1 MRKEE
6 NNMEDECIALF
17 SKKVYNMLRNR
28 FKNCYIQMDYDEY
41 DNVLHIIIRFYNG
54 LVYAQDVANPLGQIF
69 EGLQAYQ
76 LVTSI
81 TRECRQEILKYY
93 FR

>member
-1 MRKEE
+1 
-6 NNMEDECIALF
+6 MEDECISLF
-17 SKKVYNMLRNR
+17 SKKVYNMLHNR

-54 LVYAQDVANPLGQIF
+54 LVYTQDITNPLGQIF
-69 EGLQAYQ
+69 KGLQAYQ
-76 LVTSI
+76 LVNSI
-81 TRECRQEILKYY
+81 TRGCRNEILKYY

>member
-1 MRKEE
+1 
-6 NNMEDECIALF
+6 MEDECMTLF
-17 SKKVYNMLRNR
+17 SKRVYNMLRNK

-54 LVYAQDVANPLGQIF
+54 LVYTQDVTNPLGQIF
-69 EGLQAYQ
+69 EGLQAHQ
-76 LVTSI
+76 LVNSI